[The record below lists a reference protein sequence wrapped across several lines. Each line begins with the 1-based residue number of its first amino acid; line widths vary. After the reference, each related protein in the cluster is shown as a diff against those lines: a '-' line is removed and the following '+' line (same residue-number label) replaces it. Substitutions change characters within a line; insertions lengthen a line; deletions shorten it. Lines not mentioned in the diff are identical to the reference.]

1 MINRLRTLGAC
12 LPLVSLAAGPALS
25 ATQLEEIQVTATK
38 TTRSVQDVP
47 IAVSAFNPESLDRRG
62 ISETSD
68 LTGLVPSLVVIS
80 PFGRTQ
86 PNFSLRGISVANEF
100 NPNAASPIGI
110 YVNEDYKQ
118 FRSTHGMQLFDL
130 DRIEVIR
137 GPQGTLFGRNT
148 TGGAISV
155 YTARPTL
162 GEFGEFSG
170 YLRGSYGNYDRW
182 TLEGAVETTLVE
194 DRLAVRLAATENQG
208 DGYIEN
214 VTPDT
219 VQSLPELLLGTPP
232 TTPVQAVTDDDY
244 ASWDDSAI
252 RATVLLAP
260 TDNLEAVLVATFGDA
275 EPIGAVPIV
284 REFGP
289 PDAAGNFANV
299 FGYNREQFGANDKDE
314 AASDQTGKFVSKTDD
329 YTLTLTWQLADDL
342 TLTSI
347 TGYAEGKLDIPH
359 DCDGHPVATC
369 FVNFTAD
376 YDQFNQDLR
385 LTWIGDRSTLIA
397 GVYYGEDQIDTL
409 NNEVFFGPLADLAGF
424 PTAGFAT
431 FAPISP
437 LAKEIYDA
445 LVEADLAAFPAFNPP
460 VSSYIL
466 PPPDGLGAF
475 QGDPAVL
482 ATGFRAESQFTQKRE
497 SLAAYVEGTY
507 DFLERWRLTLGLRY
521 TDDSFR
527 LSDLRSTF
535 YDLIQNAP
543 QYNAIP
549 LNAVPDQN
557 QVLPDQEDDS
567 GEFTGRAI
575 IDYRVSDD
583 VMTYASY
590 SRGYRA
596 GTFNGKAS
604 QSVSQVTFVEPE
616 YVDNYEVGLK
626 SRLLDDRLQFNAAL
640 FFADYQDQQVQE
652 IVGAT
657 SFLRNASGEMLGLEL
672 ELESYLSDALL
683 VGLTLGYLD
692 TEYDSGEIV
701 NGIDIGGNQFPFAPE
716 VSASL
721 FASWEIMR
729 LGEGALEFDAVVRY
743 QDRTW
748 FDPFNDL
755 KTKNNGPGKS
765 GQFQDDYTLV
775 DARLAYRTADY
786 ELALWGRNLTDEFY
800 YVSGFDTSAFLAD
813 DLTRGEPMT
822 YGLEARFNF

>member
-1 MINRLRTLGAC
+1 MNQYRTLSFRLATLC
-12 LPLVSLAAGPALS
+12 LAASPTLLA
-25 ATQLEEIQVTATK
+25 AELEEIQVTATK
-38 TTRSVQDVP
+38 TSQSVQDVP
-47 IAVSAFNPESLDRRG
+47 LAVSAFTPESLNRRG

-68 LTGLVPSLVVIS
+68 MTGLVPSLVVIS

-148 TGGAISV
+148 TGGAISIFTKKPGFSEV
-155 YTARPTL
+155 
-162 GEFGEFSG
+162 GEFSG
-170 YLRGSYGNYDRW
+170 YLTGSYGNYSRW
-182 TLEGAVETTLVE
+182 TLEGAAETTLIK
-194 DRLAVRLAATENQG
+194 DTLAVRLAATETRG

-214 VTPDT
+214 VTPDK
-219 VQSLPELLLGTPP
+219 VQSLPELLLGAPP
-232 TTPVQAVTDDDY
+232 GTAVDAPTDDDF
-244 ASWDDSAI
+244 ASLDDRAL
-252 RATVLLAP
+252 RATFALTP
-260 TDNLEAVLVATFGDA
+260 GDDFEAVLVTAFSESRPVGS
-275 EPIGAVPIV
+275 VPIV

-289 PDAAGNFANV
+289 ADAAGNYTNT
-299 FGYNREQFGANDKDE
+299 FGYNREQFGANDDDQ
-314 AASDQTGKFVSKTDD
+314 AASDSTGKSVSKADD
-329 YTLTLTWQLADDL
+329 YTLTLHWDLADNL
-342 TLTSI
+342 RLTSI
-347 TGYAEGKLDIPH
+347 SGYTEGELDIPH

-369 FVNFTAD
+369 FVNFTAEF
-376 YDQFNQDLR
+376 DQFNQDLR
-385 LTWIGDRSTLIA
+385 LAWVGDRSTLIA

-409 NNEVFFGPLADLAGF
+409 NDEVFFGPLADLAGF
-424 PTAGFAT
+424 PTPGFAAL
-431 FAPISP
+431 APINP
-437 LAKEIYDA
+437 LAQEIYDA
-445 LVEADLAAFPAFNPP
+445 LVAAGLPAFPAFNPP

-466 PPPDGLGAF
+466 PPPEGLGAF

-482 ATGFRAESQFTQKRE
+482 ATGFRAESRFTQERE
-497 SLAAYVEGTY
+497 SVAAYAEGTY
-507 DFLERWRLTLGLRY
+507 DFSERWRLTMGLRY
-521 TDDSFR
+521 TDDSFT

-535 YDLIQNAP
+535 YDLPTNTA

-557 QVLPDQEDDS
+557 QVLPDLKDDS
-567 GEFTGRAI
+567 QEFTGRI
-575 IDYRVSDD
+575 ILDYRFSDD
-583 VMTYASY
+583 VLTYASY

-616 YVDNYEVGLK
+616 FVDNYELGLK
-626 SRLLDDRLQFNAAL
+626 SRLFDNRLQLNAAA
-640 FFADYQDQQVQE
+640 FYADYQDQQVQE

-657 SFLRNASGEMLGLEL
+657 SFLRNASGGMLGVEL
-672 ELESYLSDALL
+672 ELETYLTDNVY
-683 VGLTLGYLD
+683 VGASFGYLD
-692 TEYDSGEIV
+692 SEYDSGEIV
-701 NGIDIGGNQFPFAPE
+701 NGIDIGGNEFPFAPE

-721 FASWEIMR
+721 FGNWQIMQM
-729 LGEGALEFDAVVRY
+729 GDGTLELNGVLRY
-743 QDRTW
+743 QDLTW

-775 DARLAYRTADY
+775 DARLVYRTTRY
-786 ELALWGRNLTDEFY
+786 EVALWGRNLTDEFY

-822 YGLEARFNF
+822 YGVEVRYTF